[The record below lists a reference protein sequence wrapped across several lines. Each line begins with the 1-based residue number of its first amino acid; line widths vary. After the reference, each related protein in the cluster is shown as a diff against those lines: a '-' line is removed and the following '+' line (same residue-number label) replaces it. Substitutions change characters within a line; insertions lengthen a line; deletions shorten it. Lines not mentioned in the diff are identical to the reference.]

1 MALLILNNKQELMMH
16 IIKLMTTVLLFAVLS
31 ACGGSSGKSQKDG
44 NTTLTEQ
51 IIAKSLD
58 GIWSDN
64 QADKDKKSMF
74 ILAENGQVL
83 VHINTPKEATIIG
96 TLSLKNK
103 NLSIAGLLYPPW
115 ETNKPARKVS
125 VNGSFASD
133 SQFELNYSGANSE
146 YSGTLTFT
154 KKAEEQKTY
163 LRPSS
168 LAKLAGNWNE
178 YASDPA
184 DSKIR
189 MQGKADGT
197 FTVTEVGAGCVVK
210 GSLALINASKNLY
223 SATVN
228 VSGCSTAYQA
238 KFNGTHKG
246 IAAFENDKSMNV
258 FTGNDKAIFMLPM
271 VKP

>member
-1 MALLILNNKQELMMH
+1 MQ
-16 IIKLMTTVLLFAVLS
+16 IKLLTSLLFISLLA
-31 ACGGSSGKSQKDG
+31 ACGGESKGKQSGGNSTQADTATQK
-44 NTTLTEQ
+44 Q
-51 IIAKSLD
+51 ILNKQLD
-58 GIWSDN
+58 GIWSDD
-64 QADKDKKSMF
+64 QADKNKKSTF

-83 VHINTPKEATIIG
+83 VHINTPKQASILG
-96 TLSLKNK
+96 KLSIKDN
-103 NLSIAGLLYPPW
+103 NLSITGLLYPTW
-115 ETNKPARKVS
+115 EAKKPARKVS
-125 VNGSFASD
+125 VSGSLASNT
-133 SQFELNYSGANSE
+133 QFELNYKGANSE

-154 KKAEEQKTY
+154 KKAKEQKPY

-197 FTVTEVGAGCVVK
+197 FTVTEVGTDCVVK
-210 GSLALINASKNLY
+210 GSLTLINTSKNLY

-228 VSGCSTAYQA
+228 VSGCSEANKT

-246 IAAFENDKSMNV
+246 IAIFENDKSMSV
-258 FTGNDKAIFMLPM
+258 FTGNNKFIFMLPM
-271 VKP
+271 FKP